1 MTQVDD
7 MFINYYDS
15 KKVKRI
21 LTPDGYTIDKEGY
34 SIFGVTLAEAEEGG
48 KKVSAQLSDIKTGA
62 ERGFA
67 KLAEGTGSL
76 ALAGLEKLNFISDG
90 SVEKFGEFFA
100 KEVYPRIGETET
112 LAGGLTEGISQF
124 LVPGVGYYKL
134 FGALMTVPKNAS
146 RIKKFV
152 NSVGRVTAA
161 EGAAVG
167 TAQVAGDPNF
177 ASFLNEFLNID
188 QKLAEGITKDFAVYL
203 TTPETSKDADAVLRE
218 KLKATIADTPVAY
231 AAEGLMAFAKIL
243 KGIKGDPKIEEEVFD
258 INNPP
263 PGAIEEPMPQRGDPD
278 FEETVTDPNADIKQE
293 LNDDITAQLK
303 MDDVSSLFNTITK
316 NPEGFSVTING
327 KTPADLG
334 YEGGYMVAPL
344 KQTEIVFDSK
354 TFSNADV
361 EKLLDNVE
369 ALEKTLDGRYAEVY
383 AGGWLEN
390 GKYYLDA
397 SVRIDNLDDAL
408 YIAQSGNQLGI
419 FDLKEFKTID
429 TKEGIEQLKQTGSY
443 SSTKDSKQRAETKAI
458 GEGFEKA
465 RMETE
470 GGSE

>member
-1 MTQVDD
+1 MSEVDD

-15 KKVKRI
+15 KKVKRV

-34 SIFGVTLAEAEEGG
+34 EIFGVTLAEAEEGG
-48 KKVSAQLSDIKTGA
+48 KKVAAQLSDIKTGA

-243 KGIKGDPKIEEEVFD
+243 KAIKGDPKTSNEIDTSYRMEFHQAKGPMDENPIRLDNLTKDVNGEQAGYPNDFYTKKGKQIYAPGPKFKD
-258 INNPP
+258 DEFGIANNESYN
-263 PGAIEEPMPQRGDPD
+263 I
-278 FEETVTDPNADIKQE
+278 
-293 LNDDITAQLK
+293 
-303 MDDVSSLFNTITK
+303 ITK
-316 NPEGFSVTING
+316 AKDNPDMEVTIYRAVPNEDNIT
-327 KTPADLG
+327 KIN
-334 YEGGYMVAPL
+334 EGDFVTL
-344 KQTEIVFDSK
+344 SK
-354 TFSNADV
+354 
-361 EKLLDNVE
+361 K
-369 ALEKTLDGRYAEVY
+369 YAELHGASGY
-383 AGGWLEN
+383 GSMGNDAGKILEM
-390 GKYYLDA
+390 KVKVKD
-397 SVRIDNLDDAL
+397 L
-408 YIAQSGNQLGI
+408 YWDGNDVNEFGYFPSGG
-419 FDLKEFKTID
+419 
-429 TKEGIEQLKQTGSY
+429 TK
-443 SSTKDSKQRAETKAI
+443 
-458 GEGFEKA
+458 
-465 RMETE
+465 
-470 GGSE
+470 

>member
-1 MTQVDD
+1 MNDLEKAY
-7 MFINYYDS
+7 INYLDS
-15 KKVKRI
+15 LEVDSV
-21 LTPDGYTIDKEGY
+21 LTKDGYTINKKGY
-34 SIFGVTLAEAEEGG
+34 EIFGVNLEEAEKGAE
-48 KKVSAQLSDIKTGA
+48 KVSEVMSDIGTGMK
-62 ERGFA
+62 RGGA
-67 KLAEGTGSL
+67 KLVEGAGSL
-76 ALAGLEKLNFISDG
+76 ALAGLEKLDLVSDG
-90 SVEKFGEFFA
+90 SVQKFGEFFA
-100 KEVYPRIGETET
+100 KEVYPRMGETKG
-112 LAGGLTEGISQF
+112 LPGDLTEGVVQF
-124 LVPGVGYYKL
+124 LTPGVGYYKL
-134 FGALMTVPKNAS
+134 FGTLMKVPKTAS
-146 RIKKFV
+146 TIRKFL
-152 NSVGRVTAA
+152 NNVGKVTAA
-161 EGAAVG
+161 EAAAVG

-177 ASFLNEFLNID
+177 AGFLVELLDIDIEKANGLTKEF
-188 QKLAEGITKDFAVYL
+188 ATFL
-203 TTPETSKDADAVLRE
+203 TTPETSKNADAVL
-218 KLKATIADTPVAY
+218 KDKVKAIVTDTPVAW
-231 AAEGLMAFAKIL
+231 AAEGLVAFAKIL

-263 PGAIEEPMPQRGDPD
+263 LGAIEEPMPQRGDPD

>member
-1 MTQVDD
+1 
-7 MFINYYDS
+7 
-15 KKVKRI
+15 
-21 LTPDGYTIDKEGY
+21 
-34 SIFGVTLAEAEEGG
+34 
-48 KKVSAQLSDIKTGA
+48 
-62 ERGFA
+62 
-67 KLAEGTGSL
+67 
-76 ALAGLEKLNFISDG
+76 
-90 SVEKFGEFFA
+90 
-100 KEVYPRIGETET
+100 
-112 LAGGLTEGISQF
+112 
-124 LVPGVGYYKL
+124 
-134 FGALMTVPKNAS
+134 
-146 RIKKFV
+146 
-152 NSVGRVTAA
+152 
-161 EGAAVG
+161 
-167 TAQVAGDPNF
+167 
-177 ASFLNEFLNID
+177 
-188 QKLAEGITKDFAVYL
+188 
-203 TTPETSKDADAVLRE
+203 
-218 KLKATIADTPVAY
+218 
-231 AAEGLMAFAKIL
+231 
-243 KGIKGDPKIEEEVFD
+243 
-258 INNPP
+258 
-263 PGAIEEPMPQRGDPD
+263 
-278 FEETVTDPNADIKQE
+278 
-293 LNDDITAQLK
+293 
-303 MDDVSSLFNTITK
+303 
-316 NPEGFSVTING
+316 
-327 KTPADLG
+327 
-334 YEGGYMVAPL
+334 MVAPL